1 MARLEGMDETEPA
14 IDAIGLL
21 TRDHRLIE
29 ELFREFDLAGDQ
41 QIDPLAR
48 RICKMLRIHAQ
59 ILEEIFYP
67 AVRRGLKDEAPIQT
81 AERAGQEAKASITL
95 IESMTS
101 DDAAFR
107 PAVKVLAAEFSKH
120 VTKEESELFPRVRE
134 ARLDLLAVGI
144 ALSER
149 RDTLMDVLGLHPDDE
164 EAAVYPEENP
174 AVALAAAKRQDHEK
188 NR

>member
-1 MARLEGMDETEPA
+1 MASIDTMEAAEPA
-14 IDAIGLL
+14 ADAIGLL

-29 ELFREFDLAGDQ
+29 ELFREFDLAGEQ
-41 QIDPLAR
+41 QVDPLAR

-59 ILEEIFYP
+59 ILEEIFHP
-67 AVRRGLKDEAPIQT
+67 AARRVLGDHSLIEA
-81 AERAGQEAKASITL
+81 AERAHREAKASITL

-107 PAVKVLAAEFSKH
+107 PAVKQLAGDFSQH
-120 VTKEESELFPRVRE
+120 VQSEE
-134 ARLDLLAVGI
+134 ARLLPRIRESKIDLLSLGL

-174 AVALAAAKRQDHEK
+174 AVALAALQRTEREK
-188 NR
+188 TR

>member
-1 MARLEGMDETEPA
+1 MARVDLTENEPVL
-14 IDAIGLL
+14 DAISLL

-29 ELFREFDLAGDQ
+29 ELFREFDLAGEQ

-48 RICKMLRIHAQ
+48 RLCKMLRIHSQ

-67 AVRRGLKDEAPIQT
+67 AARRAVPDHAPIES
-81 AERAGQEAKASITL
+81 AERAHREAKASITL

-107 PAVKVLAAEFSKH
+107 PTVRQLAQEFSQH
-120 VTKEESELFPRVRE
+120 VTNEEGQLFPQVR
-134 ARLDLLAVGI
+134 AAKLDLLRVGL

-174 AVALAAAKRQDHEK
+174 ALAIAAAERKEREAAGK
-188 NR
+188 